1 MVLSILTYI
10 FINMNKSLYIVYKLH
25 DKVYDDVLSLNMY
38 IIPCLFSYK
47 NKNWRCRKSKPI
59 YEKKKKA
66 AILKSQIFLD

>member
-1 MVLSILTYI
+1 MVLILTYI

-47 NKNWRCRKSKPI
+47 NKNWRCVKSKQI